1 MNSLRW
7 RLFLVIAAVSAATL
21 AAVGIFS
28 QRVSTQVLE
37 TLDRARTPVDD
48 VAIVSALRQRTSA
61 SGLAGL
67 DDELRNLAAREHVD
81 ILVVSPQGAVLA
93 ASLPELKRARVE
105 RQGLSLHVS
114 WSSSGPGSLPQS
126 EQQNDVLIRGV
137 ASNVVM
143 AKGGKPLASIYLLP
157 QARTPPPPAALAARI
172 GGSIWI
178 AVAIGI
184 ACALCAALVL
194 SSTILRPVRALTAA
208 AKKMSAGDFAARV
221 RLPGS
226 DEIAELGRSFDSMAE
241 NLDRLERLRVSM
253 VADIAHEL
261 RSPLTN
267 IRAHIEALQDRRLE
281 PDAATLASLAEEARL
296 LERLVADLQDLSMA
310 DAGRIRLRPERVD
323 LAPVVNA
330 ALEAFGPQTRA
341 KHIEARSRI
350 AADHAHIQADPER
363 LRQIL
368 HNLLANAVA
377 YTPDGGQIVV
387 SANATDAG
395 AEVIVF
401 NSGAAIPESELA
413 QIFERFYRV
422 DRSRTRATGGAG
434 LGLAI
439 TKQLVEA
446 HAGRVW
452 AENVAGGVAM
462 HFTLPLTTE

>member
-7 RLFLVIAAVSAATL
+7 RLFLVISAVSAATL

-28 QRVSTQVLE
+28 QRVSTQMLE

-48 VAIVSALRQRTSA
+48 VTIVSALKQRTSV

-81 ILVVSPQGAVLA
+81 ILVVSPQGSVLA

-105 RQGLSLHVS
+105 RQGNSLHVS
-114 WSSSGPGSLPQS
+114 WSSSEPGLPQS

-137 ASNVVM
+137 ANNVVM
-143 AKGGKPLASIYLLP
+143 ASGGKPLASIYLLP
-157 QARTPPPPAALAARI
+157 QPRTPPPAALAARI
-172 GGSIWI
+172 GGSIWV
-178 AVAIGI
+178 AVAIGV

-221 RLPGS
+221 RLPGN

-281 PDAATLASLAEEARL
+281 PDAATFASLAEEARL

-310 DAGRIRLRPERVD
+310 EAGRITLRPERVD
-323 LAPVVNA
+323 LAPAVNA

-350 AADHAHIQADPER
+350 AEEHARVQADPER

-368 HNLLANAVA
+368 HNLLANAVT

-387 SANATDAG
+387 SANPSDAG
-395 AEVIVF
+395 AEVVVF

-446 HAGRVW
+446 HGGRVW